1 MSEII
6 QKPHR
11 IHLLGDGRHEEARA
25 AAIIKPGMLLA
36 QNADGAVIPHSGAA
50 GPAERAFALEDAL
63 QGRTIDTDYAV
74 GELVGFVLCKPGDV
88 VYAYLSGGE
97 KVNPSSFLNSNG
109 DGTLQAGT
117 TNAIAVALEA
127 VDASDSNNVNERI
140 RVRIL

>member
-6 QKPHR
+6 QTPKR
-11 IHLLGDGRHEEARA
+11 IHLLGSGRHEEMRA
-25 AAIIKPGMLLA
+25 AAAITPGMLLVMD
-36 QNADGAVIPHSGAA
+36 ADGKVVPHNSAA
-50 GPAERAFALEDAL
+50 GPAEKAFALEDAL
-63 QGRTIDTDYAV
+63 QGRTIATDYAAD
-74 GELVGFVLCKPGDV
+74 ELVAVVMASPGDV
-88 VYAYLSGGE
+88 VYALLSGGE

-109 DGTLQAGT
+109 DGTLQAGI